1 MEKMKKLDGWG
12 EVTVGNLEAGKQ
24 KRKPKGLKSQAAL
37 HNKSF
42 VDYVKGCGIYIL
54 KFTPAVQYLRKL
66 LLLTVMIVW
75 YYLLRE

>member
-37 HNKSF
+37 HNKAF
-42 VDYVKGCGIYIL
+42 VDYVKCILGYIFL
-54 KFTPAVQYLRKL
+54 NSHLPFST
-66 LLLTVMIVW
+66 
-75 YYLLRE
+75 